1 MIVLLF
7 FLDISKLF
15 LFIFEIYLLGGYFL
29 FTPLVDSI
37 LISIQLKSNFVINAN
52 FSNASAVISIIQVK
66 FSFLSLSA
74 FRYSILDKNLQYINA
89 SLKRIGSIW
98 AAGKLKESNVLLK
111 MRFLRFCFYILS
123 FREFIYD
130 I

>member
-1 MIVLLF
+1 MPESEPNSFSQMIVLLF

-29 FTPLVDSI
+29 FTRLVDSI

-66 FSFLSLSA
+66 FSFLSLLPSGTV
-74 FRYSILDKNLQYINA
+74 SWVK
-89 SLKRIGSIW
+89 
-98 AAGKLKESNVLLK
+98 
-111 MRFLRFCFYILS
+111 
-123 FREFIYD
+123 IYNT
-130 I
+130 